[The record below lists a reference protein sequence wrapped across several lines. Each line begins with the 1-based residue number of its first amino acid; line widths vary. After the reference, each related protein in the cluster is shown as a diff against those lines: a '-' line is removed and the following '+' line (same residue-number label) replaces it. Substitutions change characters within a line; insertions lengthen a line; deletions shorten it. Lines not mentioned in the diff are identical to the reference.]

1 FICQNSGKFC
11 MRNGGSSIKRAF
23 AQPKVLQ
30 PGAAPTCKQAK
41 PCQHEVRL
49 FMFRLCILSR
59 FRLTRASRPRLWCS
73 RVLCR
78 SLAATLS
85 LYRFGSRRTHGTNTH
100 RGEFSAPFTI
110 TLKGNVALEVTPASG
125 NRKPSCVGLAIP
137 KCPGV

>member
-1 FICQNSGKFC
+1 

-78 SLAATLS
+78 GLTATLS
-85 LYRFGSRRTHGTNTH
+85 LYRFGSCRTHRTNTH
-100 RGEFSAPFTI
+100 RGAFSAPLTI
-110 TLKGNVALEVTPASG
+110 TLKVDVAPEFTPATG
-125 NRKPSCVGLAIP
+125 NRKRSRVRLAI
-137 KCPGV
+137 